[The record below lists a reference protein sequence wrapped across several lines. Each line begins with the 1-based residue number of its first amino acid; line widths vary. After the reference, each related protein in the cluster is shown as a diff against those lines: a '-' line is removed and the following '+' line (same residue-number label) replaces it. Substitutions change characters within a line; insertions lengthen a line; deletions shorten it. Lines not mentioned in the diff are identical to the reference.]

1 MNFQLFTRH
10 VGKWIVVASLMGF
23 GFAMAQQEPSLNQVY
38 ATAQAGKLD
47 EAQVMIQQVLVSHPK
62 SGKAHFV
69 RAELYSRQGKM
80 DLARESLASA
90 EKYSPGLAFAK
101 PEAVQALRAQLSA
114 RAPANVAASPPARY
128 DAPAANSAPA
138 PAASSSWGLPLLL
151 AGGVIVAG
159 YFIFRRKAQ
168 VPMAQQPSY
177 ANQGGLSGAQGF
189 GMGGGAMQPG
199 NPQQPGYPQQGY
211 PQQGYPQQ
219 AGSGLGGRIMGGVAT
234 GLAVGAG
241 VMAAQAIGKSL
252 MGDHNENSAQ
262 SNKLGN
268 SDYQPT
274 ASNQDMG
281 GNNFGLNDSSSWD
294 DGGSA
299 DAGGAGGDWDT

>member
-1 MNFQLFTRH
+1 MNSRSLVQR
-10 VGKWIVVASLMGF
+10 VGKWIVVASLLGF
-23 GFAMAQQEPSLNQVY
+23 GFAMAQQEPSLNQIY

-47 EAQVMIQQVLVSHPK
+47 DAQVMIQQVLVSHPK

-114 RAPANVAASPPARY
+114 RSTAKVAANPPTQY
-128 DAPAANSAPA
+128 NAPAANSAPV
-138 PAASSSWGLPLLL
+138 PSSSSWGLPLLL
-151 AGGVIVAG
+151 AGGVVVAG

-168 VPMAQQPSY
+168 VPMAQQPAY
-177 ANQGGLSGAQGF
+177 ANPGGLNGAQSF
-189 GMGGGAMQPG
+189 GMGGGAVQPG
-199 NPQQPGYPQQGY
+199 QAGY

-219 AGSGLGGRIMGGVAT
+219 AGGGMGGRIMGGVAT

-241 VMAAQAIGKSL
+241 VMAAQAIAKSL
-252 MGDHNENSAQ
+252 TGDHNENAGQ
-262 SNKLGN
+262 SSNLTNNDSK
-268 SDYQPT
+268 PIT
-274 ASNQDMG
+274 SNQDMG

-294 DGGSA
+294 DGGIA